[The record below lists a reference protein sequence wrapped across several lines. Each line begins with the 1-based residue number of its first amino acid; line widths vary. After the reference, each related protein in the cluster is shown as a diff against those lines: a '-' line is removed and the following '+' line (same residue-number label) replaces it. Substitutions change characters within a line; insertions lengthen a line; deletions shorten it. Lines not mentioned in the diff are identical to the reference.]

1 MDTSIFLSYEE
12 PTKSKRPMFGLRPGT
27 APQTGKT
34 MSQCDFRPITNS
46 NFGDRITAARWKLL
60 KVIQMQGIRILS
72 QCHYM
77 CLLRCTFSA
86 MFKLNKTLN
95 DCVV

>member
-1 MDTSIFLSYEE
+1 MSN
-12 PTKSKRPMFGLRPGT
+12 RPLFCLRPT
-27 APQTGKT
+27 PAPWTGKEYHGVISDLST
-34 MSQCDFRPITNS
+34 AITYS
-46 NFGDRITAARWKLL
+46 NFGYRITAARWKLL
-60 KVIQMQGIRILS
+60 KVMQMQGIRILS